1 MKPEENVCRLVG
13 IVVRASA
20 S

>member
-1 MKPEENVCRLVG
+1 MIQTIG